1 MIINTMLD
9 VKIYQVIEKRK
20 LINKAGLFE
29 DDLWIRDLDYND
41 LRLLIDN
48 GVDLFDCKGNE
59 YLNKLI

>member
-1 MIINTMLD
+1 MLD

-48 GVDLFDCKGNE
+48 GVDLFDCKGNG